1 MVKVASF
8 GNLGNIRNVS
18 SLSDLHHAGTPGKNI
33 ENSERFAGS
42 TAMLN
47 GDNPKVTGNDNKDN
61 TWADMSL
68 LVISNIS
75 KGGE

>member
-1 MVKVASF
+1 
-8 GNLGNIRNVS
+8 
-18 SLSDLHHAGTPGKNI
+18 
-33 ENSERFAGS
+33 
-42 TAMLN
+42 MLN